1 MVGSLLVGILPS
13 CRTNRPLSKTPAE
26 LRAQAHHARELAR
39 ELLPNDELGRRLRRL
54 ADDLEAEA
62 DALERQTPS

>member
-1 MVGSLLVGILPS
+1 MPNEPPS
-13 CRTNRPLSKTPAE
+13 SKTPAE